1 VVSIRGRYCS
11 VNKYTPFLK
20 FKVAEI
26 GALKALEDSELSSI
40 TPFFDLATKN
50 DITANDLE
58 NTITKGVRKYELNF
72 KRANGFYI
80 DDYDIDD
87 SIRIQGAIVYE
98 FLIDTFQKIDFI
110 PVVGLDRTDSRNN
123 SVLSSLVISDT
134 VAIRLNQDDFV
145 SYNLIE
151 DEISDLIADMGEKFD
166 KFHLI
171 LDCRL
176 CIGADSVEL
185 SNRLI
190 MFIKLIV
197 QEHRFDKIIITGSSI
212 SPSIADILSVCTEET
227 LARVEC
233 EVFDLVNQELSLEL
247 EFGDYTVISPNYSD
261 VNIPQN
267 ALRKVMTPKVIY
279 SYKNKHHFLRG
290 GAIETHPRGAKQYDD
305 MCKKL
310 VSYAFFRKRNYS
322 FGDKYLEDKSR
333 SVGADALPHSIG
345 KYLINAHMTYMIN
358 DYPV

>member
-1 VVSIRGRYCS
+1 M
-11 VNKYTPFLK
+11 NNYTPFLK

-26 GALKALEDSELSSI
+26 GALKALKDSELRSI

-50 DITANDLE
+50 DITADDLE
-58 NTITKGVRKYELNF
+58 NTITKGARKYELNF
-72 KRANGFYI
+72 KNANGFYI

-87 SIRIQGAIVYE
+87 SIRIQGSIVYD

-110 PVVGLDRTDSRNN
+110 PVVGLDRTVTRNN

-145 SYNLIE
+145 SYTLIE
-151 DEISDLIADMGEKFD
+151 DEISDLISDMIGNFD
-166 KFHLI
+166 KLHLI

-176 CIGADSVEL
+176 CIKSDPVEL

-190 MFIKLIV
+190 MFITSIT
-197 QEHRFDKIIITGSSI
+197 QHHSFDKIVITGSSI
-212 SPSIADILSVCTEET
+212 HASIAEILSVSTEET
-227 LARVEC
+227 LSRVEC
-233 EVFDLVNQELSLEL
+233 KVFDLVGQKISLEL
-247 EFGDYTVISPNYSD
+247 GFGDYTVISPNYSD
-261 VNIPQN
+261 VNIPKS
-267 ALRKVMTPKVIY
+267 ALRKVMTPKIIY
-279 SYKNKHHFLRG
+279 SYNDKYHFLRG

-310 VSYAFFRKRNYS
+310 VTYAFFRKKNYS
-322 FGDKYLEDKSR
+322 VGDKYLEEKSR
-333 SVGADALPHSIG
+333 SVGTDALPHSIG

-358 DYPV
+358 DYPA

>member
-1 VVSIRGRYCS
+1 M
-11 VNKYTPFLK
+11 NNYTPFLK

-50 DITANDLE
+50 GITPGDLE
-58 NTITKGVRKYELNF
+58 KTILKGVRKYELNF
-72 KRANGFYI
+72 KKSNGFYI

-87 SIRIQGAIVYE
+87 SIKIKGSIVYE

-110 PVVGLDRTDSRNN
+110 PVVGLDRTATRNK
-123 SVLSSLVISDT
+123 SVLSSSVISDT

-145 SYNLIE
+145 SYALIE
-151 DEISDLIADMGEKFD
+151 DEISELIADMRGKFA
-166 KFHLI
+166 KLHLI

-176 CIGADSVEL
+176 CIESDCIEL

-190 MFIKLIV
+190 TLIKLIT
-197 QEHRFDKIIITGSSI
+197 QDHCFDKIVITGSSI
-212 SPSIADILSVCTEET
+212 HASIADILSVSTEET
-227 LARVEC
+227 LTRVEC
-233 EVFDLVNQELSLEL
+233 KVFDIVEQELSMEL
-247 EFGDYTVISPNYSD
+247 GFGDYTVISPNYSD
-261 VNIPQN
+261 VSIPQN

-279 SYKNKHHFLRG
+279 SYNNKHHFQRG

-305 MCKKL
+305 MCKRL
-310 VSYAFFRKRNYS
+310 VTYVFFRKEDYS
-322 FGDKYLEDKSR
+322 VGDKYLEEKSR
-333 SVGADALPHSIG
+333 SVGTDALPHSIG

-358 DYPV
+358 DYPA